1 MGSPWKAIADDSRRE
16 ILMLLKKHPMTPSE
30 ISKHFDF
37 TFAAVSVHL
46 RVLRDA
52 GLVTEVREG
61 KNRYY
66 SINQKEALE
75 LLKFFENLWNYQLH
89 SLKEFVQNKEKNG
102 RKDEKEHGN

>member
-1 MGSPWKAIADDSRRE
+1 MGSAWKAISDDSRRD
-16 ILMLLKKHPMTPSE
+16 ILLLLKKRSMTPSE

-52 GLVTEVREG
+52 NLITETKEG

-66 SINQKEALE
+66 SINQKKTLE
-75 LLKFFENLWNYQLH
+75 FLKFFESMWGYQLD
-89 SLKEFVQNKEKNG
+89 SLKEFVQNREKAK
-102 RKDEKEHGN
+102 RKR

>member
-1 MGSPWKAIADDSRRE
+1 MGSPWKAIADDSRRK

-52 GLVTEVREG
+52 DLVTEIKEG

-66 SINQKEALE
+66 SINQKKALE
-75 LLKFFENLWNYQLH
+75 LLEFFESLWSYQLD
-89 SLKEFVQNKEKNG
+89 SLKEFVQNKEKNSKK
-102 RKDEKEHGN
+102 R

>member
-16 ILMLLKKHPMTPSE
+16 ILILLKKHPMTPSE

-52 GLVTEVREG
+52 GLVTEVKEG
-61 KNRYY
+61 RNRYY
-66 SINQKEALE
+66 SINQKEALD
-75 LLKFFENLWNYQLH
+75 LLKFFESLWNYQLI
-89 SLKEFVQNKEKNG
+89 SLKEFVQNKEEAKRKN
-102 RKDEKEHGN
+102 EKEYRN